1 MDHFELVSEYK
12 PMGDQPQAIEQLTKG
27 FKEGNQFAT
36 TYENFLS
43 LTGKMNLED
52 VGKSVGID
60 LTSED
65 FWQNSIDMI
74 QEDIYL
80 FERLL
85 REV

>member
-1 MDHFELVSEYK
+1 MLL
-12 PMGDQPQAIEQLTKG
+12 AKG
-27 FKEGNQFAT
+27 LYGLYLKEGNQFAT

>member
-1 MDHFELVSEYK
+1 
-12 PMGDQPQAIEQLTKG
+12 
-27 FKEGNQFAT
+27 
-36 TYENFLS
+36 
-43 LTGKMNLED
+43 MNLED

-65 FWQNSIDMI
+65 FWKNSIDMI